1 MGWSSERKEEY
12 DLATKELPYA
22 QQERMTKWTM
32 NDIRWPMSIYITL
45 MHVLAIVG
53 VTIND
58 FMHMTYSNALAQRR
72 ARANTDPAQQRTRQ
86 RSEKLAKGN

>member
-12 DLATKELPYA
+12 DLATRELPYA

-53 VTIND
+53 ATIC
-58 FMHMTYSNALAQRR
+58 TASVPCSSAQGACER
-72 ARANTDPAQQRTRQ
+72 P
-86 RSEKLAKGN
+86 SWSSV

>member
-12 DLATKELPYA
+12 DLANRELPYA

-53 VTIND
+53 VTI
-58 FMHMTYSNALAQRR
+58 
-72 ARANTDPAQQRTRQ
+72 
-86 RSEKLAKGN
+86 

>member
-58 FMHMTYSNALAQRR
+58 FMHDLFMLSQRR

>member
-58 FMHMTYSNALAQRR
+58 FMHDLCQRG
-72 ARANTDPAQQRTRQ
+72 
-86 RSEKLAKGN
+86 S